1 MSITFFGMY
10 NLSKGIGAQFRK
22 SALRC
27 AIRCANSG
35 NMIEHQQNQGRYSG
49 GIQKKPLNFLIF

>member
-10 NLSKGIGAQFRK
+10 NLSKGIGAQFRN

-49 GIQKKPLNFLIF
+49 GIQKNTA